1 MTALLIDNPKSLQEW
16 KETVCHFSS
25 YRKKIDKLNDHLF
38 KIIKKQKRA
47 SKTTFSVLFIPIPSV
62 FEKERSS
69 FSNIPASYLIDAI
82 QELIEL
88 ATGDRFSLNFISS
101 VNYCFPITPF
111 QEDPFTIAIN
121 QQEDVEE
128 IGRKDFSV
136 EIKKGKTVYFESY
149 LSISQ

>member
-62 FEKERSS
+62 FEKDIRS
-69 FSNIPASYLIDAI
+69 FSNIPTSYLIDTI
-82 QELIEL
+82 QELIEI
-88 ATGDRFSLNFISS
+88 ATGAIFRVNFISS
-101 VNYCFPITPF
+101 VNYRFPVTPF
-111 QEDPFTIAIN
+111 QEEEFNIVIN
-121 QQEDVEE
+121 QEEDVKEA
-128 IGRKDFSV
+128 GRKDFFV
-136 EIKKGKTVYFESY
+136 EIKKEKTIYFEAY
-149 LSISQ
+149 FSISQ